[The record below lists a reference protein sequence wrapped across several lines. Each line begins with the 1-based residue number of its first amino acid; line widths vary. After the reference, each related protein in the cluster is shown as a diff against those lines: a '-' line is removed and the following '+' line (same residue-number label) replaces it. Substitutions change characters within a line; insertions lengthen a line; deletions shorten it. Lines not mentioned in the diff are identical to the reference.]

1 MGHLQML
8 FQYFFSPFL
17 FRGGQNGHNDSRA
30 GAEKSPPFAR
40 KTQKEGR
47 KANLNVLQY
56 IHKSKQ
62 WHSLTLY
69 SDIYTVMEF
78 LSIFIH
84 SLVSQG
90 VHVNRIFYSR
100 KQKQINF
107 GILRIWTNLYMYVLS
122 NFYHKNQHFQL
133 TQKFF

>member
-78 LSIFIH
+78 LSIVFI
-84 SLVSQG
+84 VSQG
-90 VHVNRIFYSR
+90 VHVNFIFQHTEAIHSGAETQPERIYNSHYGNGVPAMFTSQCCPAER
-100 KQKQINF
+100 
-107 GILRIWTNLYMYVLS
+107 
-122 NFYHKNQHFQL
+122 
-133 TQKFF
+133 